1 MFNVKILPVTGF
13 GKTAEFASISVM
25 NYDLFSK
32 TANVTF
38 ALLEDTS
45 VLNGHILSKHIYLT
59 AEDTADWG
67 LDDMVL
73 VDVVLAKEGLTRDT
87 EWVAPTTTMNMP
99 QVEETTT
106 AMPIE
111 ETTTTTTEAPEETTT
126 TTTIEE

>member
-13 GKTAEFASISVM
+13 GKTAEFVSITVM

-38 ALLEDTS
+38 ALLEDAN
-45 VLNGHILSKHIYLT
+45 VLNGYILSKHIYLT
-59 AEDTADWG
+59 EEDTANWG

-87 EWVAPTTTMNMP
+87 EWVAPTTTMNIP
-99 QVEETTT
+99 QL
-106 AMPIE
+106 E

-126 TTTIEE
+126 TTTLAE